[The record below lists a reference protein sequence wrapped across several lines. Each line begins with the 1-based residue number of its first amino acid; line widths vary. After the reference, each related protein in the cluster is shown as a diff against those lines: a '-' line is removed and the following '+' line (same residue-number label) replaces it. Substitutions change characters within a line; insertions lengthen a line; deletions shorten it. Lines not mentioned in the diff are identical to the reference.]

1 MKILRFYVK
10 EVDIGFLIVLIN
22 YNLIENRLL

>member
-22 YNLIENRLL
+22 YNLIETRLL